1 MSEIEVLN
9 IRVPKKI
16 VLWLDSLVV
25 RGLYKSRAEAIREF
39 TREYV
44 LAHKRE

>member
-1 MSEIEVLN
+1 LVL
-9 IRVPKKI
+9 
-16 VLWLDSLVV
+16 

-44 LAHKRE
+44 LAQKRDVA